1 MTSRAR
7 GIAGLAAVMVLGGLL
22 AGPAD
27 AATTPPPTYRPGVVL
42 VGFEPGLSGAGRR
55 GIESATGSA
64 RRARTLVSGAQFA
77 AAGRSTRGI
86 GSLTRLRVKPGSER
100 RAVRRLRA
108 TAGVRFAELDYV
120 MAEDAVPDDPGFGLQ
135 WGFQN
140 TGQPVNGT
148 TGVAGADEDAV
159 AAWDDETGSQTVV
172 VGVVDSGVDYNHPD
186 LAANVWTNPGGVGG
200 CPAGTHGRNVV
211 AGTCDPMDDE
221 TVFGGH
227 GTHVA
232 GIVGAVGDN
241 GIGVTGVNW
250 QSTILPVKW
259 LNSNGSGSTSQLIA
273 ALDWLLS
280 AQASGVNVR
289 VVNDSATFLGTAYS
303 QALSDEIDLLG
314 AHNILFVTAAG
325 NTADD
330 NDDPSVRRY
339 PCGYDR
345 PTEICVTASDQS
357 DRLPTWANYGANTV
371 DLAAPG
377 VNVYSTLRGGT
388 YGYISGGSMASPQVA
403 GTAALILAAGDRPV
417 DSLRA
422 RILANVDRLPSL
434 AGLVHT
440 GGRLDVCAALP
451 GCQPSIS
458 IDSSPP
464 RYTNSPT
471 STFTF
476 SSDDPEARIR
486 CRLAPELS
494 FQTCGSTKTYAG
506 QGDGTYR
513 LRVFAIDPA
522 GHRSAVKSRT
532 WTVDG
537 TAPVASI
544 DSGPTGVTAQTKAVF
559 GFSALD
565 ADPVVRFRCR
575 LDGEPAATCVSPRTY
590 SGLADGSHRFVVKA
604 VDRAGNTSTPAVRN
618 WVVDT
623 AALRP

>member
-1 MTSRAR
+1 
-7 GIAGLAAVMVLGGLL
+7 VVLGGLL
-22 AGPAD
+22 AAPAD
-27 AATTPPPTYRPGVVL
+27 AATAPPAAHRAGVVL
-42 VGFEPGLSGAGRR
+42 VGFEPGLSAAERH
-55 GIESATGSA
+55 GIESTPGSA
-64 RRARTLVSGAQFA
+64 RGSRTLVSGPRFA
-77 AAGRSTRGI
+77 AAGRSMRGI
-86 GSLTRLRVKPGSER
+86 GPLTRLRVKPGSER
-100 RAVRRLRA
+100 RVVRRLRA

-120 MAEDAVPDDPGFGLQ
+120 MAQDAVPDDPGFGLQ

-140 TGQPVNGT
+140 IGQTVNGT
-148 TGVAGADEDAV
+148 TGAAGADENAV
-159 AAWDDETGSQTVV
+159 AAWDDETGSRTVV

-211 AGTCDPMDDE
+211 AGSCDPMDDE

-232 GIVGAVGDN
+232 GIAGAVGDN

-259 LNSNGSGSTSQLIA
+259 LNANGSGSTSQLIA
-273 ALDWLLS
+273 ALDWLLT

-289 VVNDSATFLGTAYS
+289 VINDSATFLGTAYS

-325 NTADD
+325 NTGDD

-345 PTEICVTASDQS
+345 PTEICVTASNQS
-357 DRLPTWANYGANTV
+357 DQLPTWANYGANTV

-388 YGYISGGSMASPQVA
+388 YGYVSGGSMAAPQVA

-422 RILANVDRLPSL
+422 RILGNVDLLPSL

-458 IDSSPP
+458 IDSGPP
-464 RYTNSPT
+464 RYTNSTT
-471 STFTF
+471 STFNF
-476 SSDDPEARIR
+476 SSDDPEAWIR
-486 CRLAPELS
+486 CRLATEPR
-494 FQTCGSTKTYAG
+494 FQTCGSTKTYAA
-506 QGDGTYR
+506 QSAGTYT
-513 LRVFAIDPA
+513 LRVYAIDPA
-522 GHRSAVKSRT
+522 GHRSAVKSQT
-532 WTVDG
+532 WTVDP
-537 TAPVASI
+537 TPPVASI
-544 DSGPTGVTAQTKAVF
+544 DSGPSGTTAQTAATF
-559 GFSALD
+559 GFSAVD
-565 ADPVVRFRCR
+565 ADPKVRFRCR
-575 LDGEPAATCVSPRTY
+575 LDGEPAAGCVSPTTY
-590 SGLADGSHRFVVKA
+590 AGLADGRHRFVVRA
-604 VDRAGNTSTPAVRN
+604 IDRAGNTSSPAVRN

-623 AALRP
+623 PARQVGGFSAY